1 MSTVQWCSKINSWCL
16 YSQSR
21 SLLSI
26 STAATLVYF
35 KLFNWRVRLLL
46 RQYRVKLPRTIWQAW
61 HIVVTSRRAWSCTR
75 ITYTKLSH
83 KLLNTN
89 VQNHRF
95 YGKSDR
101 CPCCNILSETLLHV
115 FNCLAPDILTFRH
128 KQQTILWNNLS
139 LIDTLSQV
147 LDTIKCGIMR

>member
-1 MSTVQWCSKINSWCL
+1 MSRIIPTIRCAL
-16 YSQSR
+16 YS
-21 SLLSI
+21 
-26 STAATLVYF
+26 TAIRQTIC
-35 KLFNWRVRLLL
+35 KQENWTEA
-46 RQYRVKLPRTIWQAW
+46 QI
-61 HIVVTSRRAWSCTR
+61 TSVDWPAHEVAYRRAWSCTR